1 MATTPNYG
9 WVMPDPTDFVT
20 DLPADFEIF
29 GDAVD
34 ASFTAA
40 EGDILVG
47 GATNIFEPLT
57 IGAADT
63 VLTSDGT
70 TAAWAAPGS
79 SGKSYS
85 LLNIGG
91 TSLTGASTTISGLSG
106 YDDYLVLIN
115 RAGASGA
122 NMFFQVQINSYT
134 TPYNNAGGKYNSNA
148 AYSVSN
154 WEDAADTTAGSWTLA
169 KQASSG
175 SYISGFLRIEGGN
188 TSGIKIAHYSGIAEG
203 GTNSFHYWSAG
214 TAADTN
220 VISSLKF
227 LCSGGTAFDEGTVY
241 IYGAV

>member
-1 MATTPNYG
+1 MLTVN
-9 WVMPDPTDFVT
+9 
-20 DLPADFEIF
+20 
-29 GDAVD
+29 
-34 ASFTAA
+34 S
-40 EGDILVG
+40 
-47 GATNIFEPLT
+47 GATAPE
-57 IGAADT
+57 
-63 VLTSDGT
+63 
-70 TAAWAAPGS
+70 WAAPATAGANW
-79 SGKSYS
+79 S

-115 RAGASGA
+115 RAGASAA

-154 WEDAADTTAGSWTLA
+154 WEDAADATAGSWTLA

-175 SYISGFLRIEGGN
+175 SYISGYLRIEGGN

>member
-1 MATTPNYG
+1 MTTGRIPSVDGGIQPTIIDAAGDLIYGTSNDTPARLAIGTANQVLQVNSGATAPE
-9 WVMPDPTDFVT
+9 WV
-20 DLPADFEIF
+20 
-29 GDAVD
+29 
-34 ASFTAA
+34 TAA
-40 EGDILVG
+40 G
-47 GATNIFEPLT
+47 GAN
-57 IGAADT
+57 
-63 VLTSDGT
+63 
-70 TAAWAAPGS
+70 W
-79 SGKSYS
+79 S

-115 RAGASGA
+115 RAGASAA